1 MVLKTFT
8 YTKPNIVCFANNTE
22 LWKKDCEET
31 ADKNSIHTTNKS
43 ELHNVGNP
51 DRQELKEITQIILYE
66 WKIIFSESLFTK
78 RRYPGI
84 DVKIKEL

>member
-22 LWKKDCEET
+22 LWKKDYEKT
-31 ADKNSIHTTNKS
+31 ADNNSIHTTNIS
-43 ELHNVGNP
+43 ELHNIRNP
-51 DRQELKEITQIILYE
+51 DRQELKEITKIILYE
-66 WKIIFSESLFTK
+66 LKTIFSKSHFTK
-78 RRYPGI
+78 TRYPGI